1 MLVSGLQTPPSP
13 WPAVLRGIR
22 SLFPP
27 SHPHGCPVGW
37 SFFPLLVASSA
48 AACQVSHQTQKK
60 PQEKKKRKGP
70 KRNKIRSGK
79 YAVAA
84 TVARWI
90 SLSRRTIDSSPTGSQ
105 IISPPSSTLILKKT
119 TKKKQKNK
127 RKPSQQKT
135 AKKQAK
141 KDNER
146 PSFPAFLFS
155 SFRSVVVAR
164 NTIRSGTS
172 LPIFIVPV
180 PASPSSCPK
189 MMLRRSLDSQRPIM
203 APSLASQRN
212 SKRYST
218 ISNQTTSSTM
228 TGDSRMA
235 EIKELSAGLARLE
248 NKRLSQ
254 QRFVPTPEKSESLS
268 KLALG
273 AKVERALGR
282 RMSSQ
287 DAVMRKP
294 VVLDEKNMIKSAS

>member
-1 MLVSGLQTPPSP
+1 
-13 WPAVLRGIR
+13 
-22 SLFPP
+22 
-27 SHPHGCPVGW
+27 
-37 SFFPLLVASSA
+37 
-48 AACQVSHQTQKK
+48 
-60 PQEKKKRKGP
+60 
-70 KRNKIRSGK
+70 
-79 YAVAA
+79 
-84 TVARWI
+84 
-90 SLSRRTIDSSPTGSQ
+90 
-105 IISPPSSTLILKKT
+105 
-119 TKKKQKNK
+119 
-127 RKPSQQKT
+127 
-135 AKKQAK
+135 
-141 KDNER
+141 
-146 PSFPAFLFS
+146 
-155 SFRSVVVAR
+155 
-164 NTIRSGTS
+164 
-172 LPIFIVPV
+172 
-180 PASPSSCPK
+180 
-189 MMLRRSLDSQRPIM
+189 M

-235 EIKELSAGLARLE
+235 EIKELSAGLARLEIKELSAGLARLE